1 MIMEHEIFFEE
12 GINYAEDLFWNAQ
25 FLYHSIQD
33 KRTANYAS
41 PQTRELGNHKV
52 GSKKME
58 ITRSASMM

>member
-25 FLYHSIQD
+25 FLYPPF
-33 KRTANYAS
+33 RTRGL
-41 PQTRELGNHKV
+41 QTTQAHRQENLEIIKLEA
-52 GSKKME
+52 KKME